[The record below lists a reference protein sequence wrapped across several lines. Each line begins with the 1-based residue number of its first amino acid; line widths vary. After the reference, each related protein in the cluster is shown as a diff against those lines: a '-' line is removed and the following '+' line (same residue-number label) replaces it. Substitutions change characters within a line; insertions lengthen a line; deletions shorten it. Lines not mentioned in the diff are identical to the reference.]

1 MTYLCCAG
9 VLGLL
14 NLFVYLIM
22 DQGAVTSHPLKFLTI
37 AACWQV
43 ANLPSLTGGSIG
55 DFCATNFPALVI
67 RLPIISQLYRVQHV
81 FQYIYVLECL

>member
-1 MTYLCCAG
+1 
-9 VLGLL
+9 
-14 NLFVYLIM
+14 M

-55 DFCATNFPALVI
+55 DFYATNFPALVI
-67 RLPIISQLYRVQHV
+67 RLPIISHFPPNLHS
-81 FQYIYVLECL
+81 FPP